1 MAFKTRIQRPAE
13 AKQWFGELPVE
24 SLYTM
29 GIAGEKFFRTL
40 KDKGK
45 IIGARCEKCN
55 YVYVPP
61 KMYCERCFESIEKMV
76 DVGLTGTLTSFT
88 LVYTDIDGNPLPK
101 PEMVG
106 LIQLDGAST
115 NLFHRLGECAMD
127 DLYIDLKV
135 EAVLKPAK
143 QRTGS
148 INDIKYFKPSKKKRP
163 INRSRKTVDRDRK
176 P

>member
-1 MAFKTRIQRPAE
+1 MAFKTRITKALN
-13 AKQWFGELPVE
+13 AKPWYGELPVE

-45 IIGARCEKCN
+45 IIGVRCENCD

-61 KMYCERCFESIEKMV
+61 KMYCERCFAKLDKMV

-88 LVYTDIDGNPLPK
+88 LVYVDVDGNPLPK
-101 PEMVG
+101 PEIVG

-115 NLFHRLGECAMD
+115 NLMHRLGECE
-127 DLYIDLKV
+127 IDELCIDMRV
-135 EAVLKPAK
+135 EAVLKPAT

-148 INDIKYFKPSKKKRP
+148 INDIKYFKPSKKR
-163 INRSRKTVDRDRK
+163 
-176 P
+176 

>member
-1 MAFKTRIQRPAE
+1 MAFKTRITKPAE
-13 AKQWFGELPVE
+13 AKAWYGELPVE

-45 IIGARCEKCN
+45 IIGAHCEKCD

-61 KMYCERCFESIEKMV
+61 KMYCERCFEKLDKMV
-76 DVGLTGTLTSFT
+76 NIGLTGTLTSFT
-88 LVYTDIDGNPLPK
+88 FVYVDVDGNPLPK

-106 LIQLDGAST
+106 LINLDGAST
-115 NLFHRLGECAMD
+115 NLMHRLGECEMD
-127 DLYIDLKV
+127 DLCIDMRV

-148 INDIKYFKPSKKKRP
+148 INDIKYFKPSKKK
-163 INRSRKTVDRDRK
+163 
-176 P
+176 

>member
-1 MAFKTRIQRPAE
+1 MAFKTRITKPGD
-13 AKQWFGELPVE
+13 AKVWYGELPVE

-45 IIGARCEKCN
+45 IIGAHCEKCD

-61 KMYCERCFESIEKMV
+61 KMYCERCFSKLDKIV
-76 DVGLTGTLTSFT
+76 DIGLTGTLTSFT
-88 LVYTDIDGNPLPK
+88 YVYVDVDGNPLAK

-106 LIQLDGAST
+106 LINLDGACT
-115 NLFHRLGECAMD
+115 NLMHRLGECEMD
-127 DLYIDLKV
+127 DLCIDMRV

-148 INDIKYFKPSKKKRP
+148 INDIKYFKPSKKK
-163 INRSRKTVDRDRK
+163 
-176 P
+176 

>member
-1 MAFKTRIQRPAE
+1 MAFKTRITKASE
-13 AKQWFGELPVE
+13 AKPWLGELPVE

-45 IIGARCEKCN
+45 IIGAHCEKCD

-61 KMYCERCFESIEKMV
+61 KMYCERCFEKLDKMV
-76 DVGLTGTLTSFT
+76 DVGLTGTLTS
-88 LVYTDIDGNPLPK
+88 YTCVHVDVDGKPLDNP
-101 PEMVG
+101 EYVG

-115 NLFHRLGECAMD
+115 NLMHRLGDCEMD
-127 DLYIDLKV
+127 DLCIDMRV
-135 EAVLKPAK
+135 EAVLKPAE

-148 INDIKYFKPSKKKRP
+148 INDIKYFKPTKKK
-163 INRSRKTVDRDRK
+163 
-176 P
+176 